1 MLTLRYNWETNQP
14 KALDST
20 VEVDKI
26 KGDWSPRQWHNFFWK
41 YLYGHIT
48 DTLPRDTSK
57 LSGRGGGGGCDICWL
72 QKHFDKAPSR
82 FTKTWYPN
90 KSAFTKQSLGSKVE
104 KSIFL
109 LINWLL
115 LQNFWSYKQTSTLF
129 GKYCLMCDTNTV
141 MQLRNVATKGAGLGM
156 NVWNRWEWWMFGI
169 GES

>member
-1 MLTLRYNWETNQP
+1 MRPNPPWVWMKNIKSKQVQFLEMCNVWCAMLTLRYIWETNLP

-26 KGDWSPRQWHNFFWK
+26 KGNGSSRQCQNFFWK

-48 DTLPRDTSK
+48 DTLPRDIWK
-57 LSGRGGGGGCDICWL
+57 LSGRGGGGGCEICWV

-82 FTKTWYPN
+82 FTKALYPN
-90 KSAFTKQSLGSKVE
+90 KSAFTEQSLGSKVE

-115 LQNFWSYKQTSTLF
+115 LQSFSCYFLWSFLLY
-129 GKYCLMCDTNTV
+129 
-141 MQLRNVATKGAGLGM
+141 
-156 NVWNRWEWWMFGI
+156 
-169 GES
+169 